1 MYLHIGGDFVVRK
14 KEVVGIMDIENT
26 SISKI
31 TREYLTNAEK
41 CGRVINVSD
50 DLPKSFVITK
60 GEEGISVYISPI
72 SSVTLSRRKINFV

>member
-1 MYLHIGGDFVVRK
+1 MYLHIGGEFVVRR

-31 TREYLTNAEK
+31 TRDYLAGAEK
-41 CGRVINVSD
+41 NGRVINVSD

-60 GEEGISVYISPI
+60 GEDGVKVYISPI
-72 SSVTLSRRKINFV
+72 SSVTLSRRKNNFV

>member
-1 MYLHIGGDFVVRK
+1 VVRR

-31 TREYLTNAEK
+31 TRDYLAGAEK
-41 CGRVINVSD
+41 NGRVINVSD

-60 GEEGISVYISPI
+60 GEDGVKVYISPI
-72 SSVTLSRRKINFV
+72 SSVTLSRRKNNFV